1 MLISGGED
9 GIGFEIVDKLRMER
23 DGAVL
28 LVFAVDGKIAGL
40 EVEVGFGDSLDELG
54 APDAGPFDDVAGKRN
69 LAMRKILKKLIQL
82 VGHEEVGER
91 FVNFKF
97 GDLDVVQD

>member
-1 MLISGGED
+1 MLIPGGED

-40 EVEVGFGDSLDELG
+40 EVEVGFGDSLDEFG
-54 APDAGPFDDVAGKRN
+54 APDAGPFDDVASKFDLSCG
-69 LAMRKILKKLIQL
+69 
-82 VGHEEVGER
+82 EVLE
-91 FVNFKF
+91 
-97 GDLDVVQD
+97 